1 MSISSTSIDR
11 PVLAIVM
18 SVVIVLFGVI
28 GYRYLSVREY
38 PSVDPPIITVQGSY
52 TGASADV
59 IQSQVTEPLEEGIN
73 GIAGIKNLT
82 STSRDGRA
90 SITVEFDLEA
100 DLETAANDV
109 RDKVSSAQG
118 RLPRDMDP
126 PTVTKAN
133 ADSNPI
139 MMVYLSSDKRSLLE
153 LTDYA
158 VNVLKERIQTIPGV
172 SEVRIFGERRYSMR
186 LWLDPVKL
194 TALRVSPSEVQQ
206 ALTRENVE
214 LPSGSVQGQ
223 NTQLTL
229 RTMGRLS
236 TEQDFNNLILRRD
249 SVSLIRLSDVGRAE
263 LYPENDQTLFR
274 VNGQPQVGVAVI
286 PQPGSN
292 QIEIADAFNKRLE
305 QLRTDLPKDLKIT
318 PGFDNSQF
326 VRKSLNEVKHTIFE
340 AFVLVVV
347 IIFLFLRDWRSTIIP
362 MVAIPV
368 SLVGIF
374 FVMYLLNFSVN
385 VLTTLAIV
393 LAIGLV
399 VDDAIVVLENIYS
412 RIEAGEE
419 PLEAAH
425 KGSNEIF
432 FAIVSTTIVL
442 AAVFLP
448 VVFLSGI
455 TGRLFREFGIVVA
468 GSVLISAFV
477 SLTLTPMMS
486 SRLLKRQETHNWFY
500 RKTEPFF
507 EKLTNGYKHSLEA
520 FLQRRI
526 WAWLMVVATVGG
538 IFFFVKAIPS
548 ELAPIEDRSRVNI
561 SATAPEGSSFEFM
574 DAYMN
579 QMQEA
584 AMDSA
589 SGAMSSV
596 FAVTSPGSG
605 SGANSG
611 IVRVLLTDPD
621 ERQVSQQQLSD
632 KLSGMVKKFSAARAS
647 VSQDQSIGS
656 GGGGGGGGGGL
667 PVQFVVQNQDF
678 EKLRQIVPKFL
689 AAAQADPTFQFADVN
704 LKFNKPELR
713 VIIDRDKA
721 QTLGVSVQDIS
732 QTLQA
737 GLSGQRYGYFLREGK
752 QYQIIGQVAR
762 ENRNQPLDVR
772 LLSVKNNRG
781 EQVQLDNVVR
791 LVESST
797 PPQLYRFN
805 RYNAATFSASLAKGK
820 TVGDGIAA
828 MQAIADKMLDD
839 TYSTE
844 LAGTSRDFQESSS
857 SLVFAFGLALLLI
870 YLTLAAQFESFK
882 DPAII
887 MVTVPLALAGALL
900 SLWYFNQT
908 LNIFSQIGIIMLIG
922 LVTKNG
928 ILIVEF
934 ANQRAEQGV
943 HYLEALVE
951 AAATRFRPILM
962 TSLCA
967 ILGIMP
973 IAIATGAG
981 ALSRRAMGIGV
992 VGGLVFATGLTL
1004 YIVPVMYSYFATAK
1018 KKHGQAKPEP
1028 TEDTSKH
1035 AEPAQPALAR

>member
-38 PSVDPPIITVQGSY
+38 PSVDPPIITVSGSY

-82 STSRDGRA
+82 STSRDGR
-90 SITVEFDLEA
+90 SNITVEFDLGA

-133 ADSNPI
+133 ADSQPI

-158 VNVLKERIQTIPGV
+158 VNVLKERVQTIPGV
-172 SEVRIFGERRYSMR
+172 SEVRVFGERRYSMR
-186 LWLDPVKL
+186 LWLDPVRL
-194 TALRVSPSEVQQ
+194 TALRVSPTEVQQ

-229 RTMGRLS
+229 RTMGRLT

-249 SVSLIRLSDVGRAE
+249 STSLIRLSDVGRAE

-274 VNGQPQVGVAVI
+274 VNGVPQVGVAVI

-292 QIEIADAFNKRLE
+292 QIEIADAFNKRVQ
-305 QLRTDLPKDLKIT
+305 QLGADLPKDLKIK

-432 FAIVSTTIVL
+432 FAIVSTTVVL

-486 SRLLKRQETHNWFY
+486 SRLLKRSETHNWFY

-526 WAWLMVVATVGG
+526 WAWLMVAATIGG

-548 ELAPIEDRSRVNI
+548 ELAPIEDRSRINI

-574 DAYMN
+574 DAYMSK
-579 QMQEA
+579 MQQA
-584 AMDSA
+584 AMDTA
-589 SGAMSSV
+589 GENMSSTY
-596 FAVTSPGSG
+596 AVTSPGSG

-611 IVRVLLTDPD
+611 IARVLLIDPD
-621 ERQVSQQQLSD
+621 ERKVTQQQLTE
-632 KLSGMVKKFSAARAS
+632 KMSGMVKKFSAARAS

-667 PVQFVVQNQDF
+667 PVQFVVQNQEF
-678 EKLRQIVPKFL
+678 EKLRTMVPKFL
-689 AAAQADPTFQFADVN
+689 AAAQADPTFQFVDVN

-713 VIIDRDKA
+713 VIIDREKA

-737 GLSGQRYGYFLREGK
+737 GLSGQRYGYFIRNGK

-762 ENRNQPLDVR
+762 EDRNQPLDVR
-772 LLSVKNNRG
+772 LLSVKSNRG
-781 EQVQLDNVVR
+781 EQVQLDNVVK

-805 RYNAATFSASLAKGK
+805 RYNAATFAASLAPGK

-828 MQAIADKMLDD
+828 MQAIADKQLDE

-943 HYLEALVE
+943 HYLEALTE

-1018 KKHGQAKPEP
+1018 SKHGKAKPEP
-1028 TEDTSKH
+1028 AEDTSKH
-1035 AEPAQPALAR
+1035 VAA

>member
-1 MSISSTSIDR
+1 MSLSSTSIDR

-18 SVVIVLFGVI
+18 SLVITLFGII

-38 PSVDPPIITVQGSY
+38 PSVDPPIITVSANY

-59 IQSQVTEPLEEGIN
+59 IQSQVTEPLEEALN
-73 GIAGIKNLT
+73 GIQGIRNMT

-90 SITVEFDLEA
+90 TITVEFDLEA

-109 RDKVSSAQG
+109 RDKVSGAGG

-126 PTVTKAN
+126 PTVNKAN
-133 ADSNPI
+133 ADSQPI
-139 MMVYLSSDKRSLLE
+139 VMTYLSSDQRTLLE

-158 VNVLKERIQTIPGV
+158 NNTLKERLQTIPGV
-172 SEVRIFGERRYSMR
+172 SEVRVYGERKYSMR

-194 TALRVSPSEVQQ
+194 TALRVSPTEVQQ
-206 ALTRENVE
+206 ALSRENVE
-214 LPSGSVQGQ
+214 LPSGAVQGQ
-223 NTQLTL
+223 STQLTL

-236 TEQDFNNLILRRD
+236 SEQDFNNLILRRD
-249 SVSLIRLSDVGRAE
+249 STSLIRMSDVGYAE
-263 LYPENDQTLFR
+263 LYPENDQTIFR
-274 VNGQPQVGVAVI
+274 VNGTPMVGLAVI

-292 QIEIADAFNKRLE
+292 QIDIADEFNKRLE
-305 QLRTDLPKDLKIT
+305 QYKGDLPKDLT
-318 PGFDNSQF
+318 LSPGFDNSVF
-326 VRKSLNEVKHTIFE
+326 IRNSLNEVKHTLYE
-340 AFVLVVV
+340 AFGLVVV

-374 FVMYLLNFSVN
+374 FVMYLLGFSIN
-385 VLTTLAIV
+385 VLTMLAIV

-412 RIEAGEE
+412 RIEAGED
-419 PLEAAH
+419 PMEAAH

-432 FAIVSTTIVL
+432 FAIISTTVVL

-477 SLTLTPMMS
+477 SLTLTPMMA
-486 SRLLKRQETHNWFY
+486 SRLLKRSENHNWFY

-507 EKLTNGYKHSLEA
+507 EALTNGYKRSLQS
-520 FLQRRI
+520 FLNSRI
-526 WAWLMVVATVGG
+526 WAWVIVAGTIGG
-538 IFFFVKAIPS
+538 IYFFMKAIPS
-548 ELAPIEDRSRVNI
+548 ELSPVEDRSRVNI

-574 DAYMN
+574 DQYMA
-579 QMQEA
+579 QLTKIIL
-584 AMDSA
+584 DST
-589 SGAMSSV
+589 GNNLSSV
-596 FAVTSPGSG
+596 FTVTAPGFG
-605 SGANSG
+605 GGGGPNSG
-611 IVRVLLTDPD
+611 VARVLLIDAD
-621 ERQVSQQQLSD
+621 ERATSQQELAD
-632 KLSGMVKKFSAARAS
+632 KLSPAVKKLSAARAS
-647 VSQDQSIGS
+647 ISQDQSI
-656 GGGGGGGGGGL
+656 GGGGGGGL
-667 PVQFVVQNQDF
+667 PVQFVVQTQDF
-678 EKLRQIVPKFL
+678 DKLREVVPKFL
-689 AAAQADPTFQFADVN
+689 AAASADPTFQFVDVN

-713 VIIDRDKA
+713 VIIDREKA
-721 QTLGVSVQDIS
+721 QSLGVSVQDIS

-737 GLSGQRYGYFLREGK
+737 GLSGQRYGYFIREGK

-762 ENRNQPLDVR
+762 ENRDQPLDVR

-781 EQVQLDNVVR
+781 ELVQLDNVIR
-791 LVESST
+791 LEESST

-805 RYNAATFSASLAKGK
+805 RYNSATFSASLAKGK

-828 MQAIADKMLDD
+828 MQAVADKTLDD
-839 TYSTE
+839 TFSTE
-844 LAGTSRDFQESSS
+844 LAGTSRDFSESSS
-857 SLVFAFGLALLLI
+857 SLVFAFGLALVLI

-908 LNIFSQIGIIMLIG
+908 LNIFSQIGVIMLIG

-943 HYLEALVE
+943 DYMEALVE
-951 AAATRFRPILM
+951 AAATRFRPIMM

-967 ILGIMP
+967 ILGILP

-1018 KKHGQAKPEP
+1018 KRKHAKPEP
-1028 TEDTSKH
+1028 VEDTSKH
-1035 AEPAQPALAR
+1035 PEPVESVLA